1 MLNNIIDIIRFIYRF
16 KQKQLLIII
25 YISYVNIY
33 NSYPIIIRDLF
44 KITARVKYIK

>member
-25 YISYVNIY
+25 SYANIY